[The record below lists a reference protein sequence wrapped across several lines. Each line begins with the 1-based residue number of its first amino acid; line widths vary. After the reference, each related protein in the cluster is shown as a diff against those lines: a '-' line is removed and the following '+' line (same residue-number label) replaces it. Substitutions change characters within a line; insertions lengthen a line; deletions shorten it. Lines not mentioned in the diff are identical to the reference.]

1 MTTCRPNRRLIS
13 VTAGV
18 VSLLTMFACVTAWA
32 KEPKRVLVLHSVG
45 RDFKPWSEYAKA
57 IRSELD
63 RQSQWPLEIIEQ
75 SLLTA
80 RSDDENPEDPFVE
93 YLLALFVKRP
103 LDLIVCI
110 GAPAADFVQRRRQQ
124 LFATTPMVFTAV
136 EQRRI
141 QRSGLTEND
150 TVVAIAQNY
159 PAIIE
164 NVLHVLP
171 DTKTVAV
178 AIGNSPNE
186 RFWLEV
192 LRKELAPFA
201 DRLSFIWYNDRPFAD
216 MLKHAA
222 ALPPHSAIYWHQL
235 NVDAAG
241 VVHQGDRALPTLFA
255 VANAPIFAFNDAFF
269 GGEIVGGPMNSV
281 VEASRMTVA
290 VAIRVLGGE
299 KAGDIKIPPIG
310 FATPKFDWRQMQ
322 RWGISESRLPPGS
335 EIHFREPTAWDRYS
349 EQIVLLLGAL
359 LFQAAM
365 IGFLIYEHRRRH
377 LAEVQSRN
385 AIAQLTYMNRRAS
398 AGELSASIAH
408 EINQPLTG
416 IATRASAALRWLGM
430 ETPNL
435 EKARA
440 ALEQIVAA
448 SHRAADIV
456 TSVRAMFKKDTSE
469 RLPVDV
475 NRIISAVL
483 AIVRIDLQK
492 NGVELR
498 TQLDES
504 LFLIDGD
511 EVQLQQVVLN
521 LVMNAIDSMR
531 PALPRVLSI
540 KSKLNGHNSVQVSVE
555 DTGIGIDSANRDQIF
570 KPLFTTKDHGMG
582 MGLSICRSIIE
593 GHDGKIW
600 VTTSDTGGTV
610 FHFELP
616 RKTV

>member
-1 MTTCRPNRRLIS
+1 MTHRQS
-13 VTAGV
+13 VC
-18 VSLLTMFACVTAWA
+18 SLGIICLLASFACQSALA
-32 KEPKRVLVLHSVG
+32 AEPKRVLVLHSVG

-80 RSDDENPEDPFVE
+80 RSDDENPEAPFVE
-93 YLLALFVKRP
+93 YLQALFVKRP

-110 GAPAADFVQRRRQQ
+110 GAPAANFVQRRRQQ

-141 QRSGLTEND
+141 QRSSLTEND

-178 AIGNSPNE
+178 AIGTSPNE
-186 RFWLEV
+186 EFWLEV

-241 VVHQGDRALPTLFA
+241 VVHQGDKALPTLFA
-255 VANAPIFAFNDAFF
+255 VANAPIFTFSDAFF
-269 GGEIVGGPMNSV
+269 GGEVVGGPMNSV
-281 VEASRMTVA
+281 VEASRLTVA
-290 VAIRVLGGE
+290 VAVRILGGE

-335 EIHFREPTAWDRYS
+335 EIHFRESTAWDRYKL
-349 EQIVLLLGAL
+349 QILGILAAL
-359 LFQAAM
+359 LTQAAL
-365 IGFLIYEHRRRH
+365 IGWLLHERQYRHRAE
-377 LAEVQSRN
+377 LAARESMSE
-385 AIAQLTYMNRRAS
+385 LTFMNRRAA

-408 EINQPLTG
+408 EVNQPLTG
-416 IATRASAALRWLGM
+416 MVTRASAARRWLARK
-430 ETPNL
+430 TPDDL
-435 EKARA
+435 EKVGHALDQVIAPPKSFKTFAPCSKKTRQTIPRSASTGLCGRFWLLCIARFRNTR
-440 ALEQIVAA
+440 
-448 SHRAADIV
+448 SR
-456 TSVRAMFKKDTSE
+456 SKR
-469 RLPVDV
+469 RLTVSYRPSPV
-475 NRIISAVL
+475 
-483 AIVRIDLQK
+483 
-492 NGVELR
+492 
-498 TQLDES
+498 
-504 LFLIDGD
+504 
-511 EVQLQQVVLN
+511 
-521 LVMNAIDSMR
+521 MR
-531 PALPRVLSI
+531 SSCS
-540 KSKLNGHNSVQVSVE
+540 KSS
-555 DTGIGIDSANRDQIF
+555 
-570 KPLFTTKDHGMG
+570 
-582 MGLSICRSIIE
+582 
-593 GHDGKIW
+593 
-600 VTTSDTGGTV
+600 
-610 FHFELP
+610 
-616 RKTV
+616 